1 MISEVEMDI
10 KNIVTKGIKYCTDS
24 DYRFAFNASRG
35 KYNNMPDEEYLVKL
49 FKAKLGY
56 NLNLKNPATFN
67 EKIQWLKLYDR
78 NPIYTSMVDKYEAK
92 NYVGKIIGFDH
103 IINTIGVWNRFED
116 IDFEK
121 LPERFVLKTTHG
133 CGGIY
138 ICKDKA
144 VFDKEKAANEINK
157 TLCKNYYLYSREWPY
172 KNVKPRVIAE
182 EYIEETE
189 DELKDYK
196 FFCFNGKAK
205 VFKVDFDRFTDHFAN
220 YYDIEG
226 NLMPFGEAQYPP
238 RPDRMINLPSNLER
252 MIELAEILSKNIR
265 FLRVDFY
272 NVNNRILFGEL
283 TFSPDGGMGRF
294 TSADWDRTLGGWL
307 VL

>member
-1 MISEVEMDI
+1 MDI

-133 CGGIY
+133 CGGI
-138 ICKDKA
+138 
-144 VFDKEKAANEINK
+144 
-157 TLCKNYYLYSREWPY
+157 
-172 KNVKPRVIAE
+172 
-182 EYIEETE
+182 
-189 DELKDYK
+189 
-196 FFCFNGKAK
+196 
-205 VFKVDFDRFTDHFAN
+205 
-220 YYDIEG
+220 
-226 NLMPFGEAQYPP
+226 
-238 RPDRMINLPSNLER
+238 
-252 MIELAEILSKNIR
+252 
-265 FLRVDFY
+265 
-272 NVNNRILFGEL
+272 
-283 TFSPDGGMGRF
+283 
-294 TSADWDRTLGGWL
+294 
-307 VL
+307 